1 MLRVLSAVLTAVDGR
16 RVTLLGL
23 LDMSAAFDCV
33 DHSLFLQRLEK
44 NFGLTEVVLRWLM
57 SFLTDRTQ
65 EVFYNG
71 PSTAAQYSALY
82 GVPRGS
88 VLGPLLFNLYTADI
102 SSVVARHGLQ
112 LHQYADD
119 CQVYVSAPVDQAS
132 ATIDRLSFCLRYRRR
147 TLVERYPASF
157 EPDKDSS

>member
-57 SFLTDRTQ
+57 SFLPDRTQ
-65 EVFYNG
+65 EIFYNG
-71 PSTAAQYSALY
+71 PSTAAQHSALY

-88 VLGPLLFNLYTADI
+88 ILGPLLFNL
-102 SSVVARHGLQ
+102 
-112 LHQYADD
+112 
-119 CQVYVSAPVDQAS
+119 
-132 ATIDRLSFCLRYRRR
+132 
-147 TLVERYPASF
+147 
-157 EPDKDSS
+157 